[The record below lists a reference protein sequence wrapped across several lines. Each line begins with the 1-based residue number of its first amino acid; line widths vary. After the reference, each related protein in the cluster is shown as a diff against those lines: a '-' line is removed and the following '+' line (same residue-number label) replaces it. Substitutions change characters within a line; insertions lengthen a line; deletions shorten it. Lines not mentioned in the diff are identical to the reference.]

1 MYDYLEQEKP
11 SLEEQKGCR
20 RGSRGKKNHLL
31 IDKIVLNDCKKRHNN
46 LSMTWIDYN
55 KAYDFVL
62 HSWINESMELLR
74 IANNVKN
81 VLEKSTKQW
90 KLLLTCDGK
99 DLGEVDMKRGILQG
113 DSLSPLFFVLSMV
126 PLSLIPLPIV
136 HGLF

>member
-1 MYDYLEQEKP
+1 
-11 SLEEQKGCR
+11 
-20 RGSRGKKNHLL
+20 
-31 IDKIVLNDCKKRHNN
+31 
-46 LSMTWIDYN
+46 
-55 KAYDFVL
+55 
-62 HSWINESMELLR
+62 MELLR

-81 VLEKSTKQW
+81 VLGKSTKQW
-90 KLLLTCDGK
+90 KLLLTCDGE